1 MRRLQAIAQNGV
13 HYATSQFDV
22 QRFEE
27 VRAIAAEL
35 AATPEEHAER
45 LLATWADDRG
55 HATPK
60 LDVRGVVAR
69 GETVLLVRGVDDGR
83 WTLPGGWAE
92 VGESPRQAVEKEVR
106 EEAGFVVRA
115 ERVLAILNR
124 DVRDRPRFPFH
135 GWKVYVLCT
144 ELEEGEHD
152 GIETDA
158 VGFFAED
165 ELPELSERLPSEHL
179 ARVFAHL
186 RDPSLQAE
194 LE

>member
-1 MRRLQAIAQNGV
+1 ME
-13 HYATSQFDV
+13 
-22 QRFEE
+22 RFEE

-35 AATPEEHAER
+35 AATPNEDAEA
-45 LLATWADDRG
+45 LLATWREDRG

-60 LDVRGVVAR
+60 LDVRGAVAR
-69 GETVLLVRGVDDGR
+69 GEALLLVRGIDDGR

-92 VGESPRQAVEKEVR
+92 VGESPSQAVEKEVR

-124 DVRDRPRFPFH
+124 DVRHRPRFPFH
-135 GWKVYVLCT
+135 GWKLYVLCS
-144 ELEEGEHD
+144 ELAEGDHD

-165 ELPELSERLPSEHL
+165 ALPELSERLPAEHL

-186 RDPSLQAE
+186 RDPSLPAE
-194 LE
+194 LD